1 MMANYLG
8 NPALLNNLLTMLRK
22 LPLSYFE
29 NDVEKLQA
37 IIEQIRQLMVEK
49 SNSLDSATASNSRG
63 LNILRRT
70 RKGGPVNI

>member
-1 MMANYLG
+1 
-8 NPALLNNLLTMLRK
+8 MLRK

-37 IIEQIRQLMVEK
+37 IIEQIRQLVVEK
-49 SNSLDSATASNSRG
+49 SLSADATTARNNRG

-70 RKGGPVNI
+70 RKNGPLNI